1 MLEMVID
8 SIRVSLMNYQRVVI
22 LRAKETNQ
30 YLPIWIGPSEA
41 ESIALKL
48 QDVSVPRPL
57 THDLLRAVI
66 STLGATISRVVVSEL
81 TNDTFFAKIVLDANG
96 TTLEIDSRPSDA
108 ISLAVRSDAPIFADD
123 TVVEK
128 AGVQMDE
135 ETGEPLTPDGR
146 ETGGR
151 PLGEEE
157 IKSMSAFTDF
167 IETLNLD
174 DLGKEQKPP
183 ASSS

>member
-1 MLEMVID
+1 M
-8 SIRVSLMNYQRVVI
+8 
-22 LRAKETNQ
+22 
-30 YLPIWIGPSEA
+30 
-41 ESIALKL
+41 
-48 QDVSVPRPL
+48 SVPRPL

-81 TNDTFFAKIVLDANG
+81 ANDTFFAKIVLNANG
-96 TTLEIDSRPSDA
+96 TTMEIDSRPSDA

-123 TVVEK
+123 TVVKK

-135 ETGEPLTPDGR
+135 ETGEPLTPNNSEPGS
-146 ETGGR
+146 R

>member
-22 LRAKETNQ
+22 LRAKETGQ

-81 TNDTFFAKIVLDANG
+81 TDDTFFAKIVLDANG
-96 TTLEIDSRPSDA
+96 TTMEIDSRPSDA

-123 TVVEK
+123 TVVER
-128 AGVQMDE
+128 AGVHMDE
-135 ETGEPLTPDGR
+135 ETGEPLTPVGS
-146 ETGGR
+146 ENEVR

-167 IETLNLD
+167 IETLNRD

>member
-81 TNDTFFAKIVLDANG
+81 ANDTFFAKIVLNANG
-96 TTLEIDSRPSDA
+96 TTMEIDSRPSDA

-123 TVVEK
+123 TVVKK

-135 ETGEPLTPDGR
+135 ETGEPLTPNNSAPGS
-146 ETGGR
+146 R